1 MKKRLIVICAL
12 VLALVLALFALTA
25 CNNASSNVGEEL
37 VQNGKFDNT
46 TSTSDGKFTFDGW
59 TTSSSS
65 VTFGKGTP
73 SGEGNEGEQ
82 YMYLD
87 NSSKSYSYLRQTESI
102 KVDPNKIYK
111 VTVDMRIN
119 ANLRNEYGAYV
130 AFLENTEYKFVF
142 RNTATDGFQ
151 TYTFYVKPKNTD
163 YLTLALCLGTE
174 NEGCSGRVLFDN
186 VSMVRVEKGDVEEGY
201 SVIDFKKAKA
211 VVTASTTSGICF
223 VVLLTLLSV
232 ALIIIAYIVIR
243 RIYAKRDAF
252 ADFDSV
258 ATPYTKGKGGAKTW
272 YKNFAFIAVVL
283 ALGTFLIR
291 LAMLLT
297 TFGTGTSMRN
307 IAVASHWLGAN
318 GVMGFFEAFGAGKV
332 QAFEITLGSASLGS
346 STLAPGSLFILT
358 ILGAMGIKLDMA
370 SLSILIRFINV
381 LADMAVVLMIYF
393 YGRKYVG
400 NKLSTV
406 YAALYAAL
414 PVVFTM
420 SGYNGTFDSLLVALL
435 LGAVILM
442 VEKQYLPTY
451 LMMTL
456 AAVLDIRALAVAP
469 IVVAYFTFRYIKDND
484 NMRKFTANRAMIV
497 FGLIGSFVLAYVLTL
512 PVGIHQ
518 IAAGDAFFNFKTI
531 VNQMTNT
538 TYFVRNAFNLY
549 GMVAMNGKVITQ
561 SGVSILNLV
570 FLLVLEAYVISL
582 YFKNRNKQELILLT
596 SFALAVISVFTL
608 KVDYTY
614 LFLSLAFAIVYTMIS
629 GDRRMYAIVGGYAT
643 LGFLDMAQLFNQSK
657 LIPGDAS
664 TAIVG
669 YESTN
674 AFYIVFCVFTVLLT
688 AYYVYVTYSIT
699 NNTKIV
705 DIRAMQEP
713 FFTSLKKSFKS
724 FGTRVKG
731 IGKSSSNEQ

>member
-1 MKKRLIVICAL
+1 MKKRLIMISAL

-25 CNNASSNVGEEL
+25 CNNASSDVGEEL
-37 VQNGKFDNT
+37 VTNGDFSSFNATDK
-46 TSTSDGKFTFDGW
+46 KFDGW

-65 VTFGKGTP
+65 VNFGKGTP
-73 SGEGNEGEQ
+73 SDDESEQ
-82 YMYLD
+82 YLYID
-87 NSSKSYSYLRQTESI
+87 NSSKTYSYLRQTESI

-111 VTVDMRIN
+111 VSVDMRIN
-119 ANLRNEYGAYV
+119 SDLRNDYGAYV
-130 AFLENTEYKFVF
+130 AFLENTEYKFVY
-142 RNTATDGFQ
+142 RKNATDGFQ
-151 TYTFYVKPKNTD
+151 TYTFYVRPKNTD

-174 NEGCSGRVLFDN
+174 QDGCSGRVLFDN
-186 VSMVRVEKGDVEEGY
+186 VSVQRIEKADVPEDATIY
-201 SVIDFKKAKA
+201 DFRKARA
-211 VVTASTTSGICF
+211 IATSSTVSGICF
-223 VVLLTLLSV
+223 VVLLTLFTVAVIV
-232 ALIIIAYIVIR
+232 ALYLVIR
-243 RIYAKRDAF
+243 RLYARNDVF
-252 ADFDSV
+252 VDFNRRV
-258 ATPYTKGKGGAKTW
+258 TPSSAGKGKGGKAVSANTW
-272 YKNFAFIAVVL
+272 YKNFIFIAAVL

-291 LAMLLT
+291 LVLLLT
-297 TFGTGTSMRN
+297 TFGTGTAMN
-307 IAVASHWLGAN
+307 GIVDASKWLGAN
-318 GVMGFFEAFGAGKV
+318 GVTNFFENYTK
-332 QAFEITLGSASLGS
+332 QSSLGA
-346 STLAPGSLFILT
+346 STMAPGSLFILT
-358 ILGAMGIKLDMA
+358 IIGAMGANLDA
-370 SLSILIRFINV
+370 NGISILIRFINV

-406 YAALYAAL
+406 YAAFYAVL

-420 SGYNGTFDSLLVALL
+420 SGFNGTFDALLVALL

-469 IVVAYFTFRYIKDND
+469 IVVMYFVYRYIKDNSD
-484 NMRKFTANRAMIV
+484 MRKFTANRAMIV
-497 FGLIGSFVLAYVLTL
+497 FGLVGSFVLAYVLTL

-518 IAAGDAFFNFKTI
+518 IAAGDAFFNLKTI
-531 VNQMTNT
+531 VNQMTQT
-538 TYFVRNAFNLY
+538 TFFVKNAFNLY
-549 GMVAMNGKVITQ
+549 GMVAMNGKTISQ
-561 SGVSILNLV
+561 SGVNILNLV

-596 SFALAVISVFTL
+596 SFTLAVIAVFTL

-643 LGFLDMAQLFNQSK
+643 LGFLDIAQLLNQSK
-657 LIPGDAS
+657 LIPG
-664 TAIVG
+664 TAQTSIVA

-674 AFYIVFCVFTVLLT
+674 PFYIVFCVFTVLLT

-713 FFTSLKKSFKS
+713 VHVTLKKSLKNLS
-724 FGTRVKG
+724 AKKLT
-731 IGKSSSNEQ
+731 GKTEE